1 MNANSKYPTSNEC
14 CHDDMPDYYN
24 IIIYNKEYC
33 WLWSAFKTRFK
44 NIRFLFCY
52 WSMHRSYALTYQ
64 SQYPEN
70 KIQLRAQI
78 VKQLS
83 TSLQSSNRSIS
94 IVPSAQVPRR
104 QPLRGKPKEKVRVR
118 GSGTLQIY
126 GMVWVWVKETET
138 RMKSFMMN
146 HQIWSVSIMER
157 TEGTK
162 WWWMTLNDAVTPP
175 ADSSQRR

>member
-1 MNANSKYPTSNEC
+1 
-14 CHDDMPDYYN
+14 MPDYYN

-162 WWWMTLNDAVTPP
+162 WWWMALNDAVTPP